1 MQYIEEDIL
10 LINDAITYL
19 KEGEVL
25 LSIDNNSSLFKYKN
39 NKVLIVNK
47 NYKSYITLEDFI
59 NLYKEVKFIIYNP
72 KDNELIDES
81 KDKEYYSWTHK

>member
-10 LINDAITYL
+10 LINEAFNYL
-19 KEGEVL
+19 MEGEILV
-25 LSIDNNSSLFKYKN
+25 SIDSNSSLFKLKD

-47 NYKSYITLEDFI
+47 NYKSYITKEEFLY
-59 NLYKEVKFIIYNP
+59 LYKEVKFIIYNP
-72 KDNELIDES
+72 KDSDLVDEI

>member
-47 NYKSYITLEDFI
+47 D
-59 NLYKEVKFIIYNP
+59 NLNNF
-72 KDNELIDES
+72 
-81 KDKEYYSWTHK
+81 TF

>member
-10 LINDAITYL
+10 LINEAFNYL
-19 KEGEVL
+19 MEGEILV
-25 LSIDNNSSLFKYKN
+25 SIDSNSSLFKLKD

-47 NYKSYITLEDFI
+47 NYKSYITKEEFLL
-59 NLYKEVKFIIYNP
+59 LYKEVKFIIYNP
-72 KDNELIDES
+72 KDSDLVDEI